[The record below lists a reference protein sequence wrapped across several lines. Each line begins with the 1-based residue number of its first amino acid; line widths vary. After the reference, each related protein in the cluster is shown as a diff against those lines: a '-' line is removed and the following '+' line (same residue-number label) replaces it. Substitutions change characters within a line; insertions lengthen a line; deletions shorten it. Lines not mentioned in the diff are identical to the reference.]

1 VESDAQ
7 NRPSG
12 EVKSLVLVGNPN
24 VGKSVVF
31 GALTG
36 TYVTVS
42 NYPGTTVELTTGWT
56 TINGRRIEV
65 IDTPGI
71 NSLTPNSEDEQVTRD
86 ILLEKDSYAVVQIA
100 DAKNLRRALL
110 ISIQLAEMD
119 IPFVIA
125 LNMQDEAQNR
135 GIEVD
140 ADKLSKLLGVD
151 VVPTVA
157 IHRKGIERLRTS
169 AASPRK
175 PTLSLHYSADIEE
188 AIEQIASILPNARV
202 SKRALA
208 LMILSGDETLI
219 PWLRLHLPPQRLE
232 ELKNLREE
240 AQSRHPEPLGYAINR
255 QRLKWADDIAA
266 QVTNVSSGEM
276 GSLASLFGRL
286 AMHPVWGIPILLAV
300 LFLVY
305 QFVGVFGAQTLVGF
319 LEEVVF
325 SRYINPAASAVIRT
339 VLPVPLLRDMLVGEY
354 GLITMALTYAFAIVL
369 PIVATFFL
377 AFGILEDSGYLPR
390 LAVMVNRIF
399 KVVGLNGKAVLPM
412 ILGLGC
418 DTMATLTARIL
429 ETRRERLL
437 VTLLLTLGVPC
448 SAQLGVILGLLGS
461 LSATATVIWVAIVI
475 SSLALVGYIASKLL
489 PGDSSEFILELP
501 PIRRPQIS
509 NLAVKVA
516 ARMEWYLKEAVP
528 LFVLGTFI
536 LFASDRLGLLKI
548 AEGLLRPVVVNLLG
562 LPKEAAISF
571 LMGFLRR
578 DYGATVLYDMAQK
591 GQLSNTQVLVSVVT
605 ITFFVPCIAQFFV
618 TAKERGLKAA
628 VSIAL
633 FTIIFAVGAGTLLNV
648 ALTTL
653 GISF

>member
-1 VESDAQ
+1 METDAQ
-7 NRPSG
+7 RRPSG
-12 EVKSLVLVGNPN
+12 EVKSLILVGNPN
-24 VGKSVVF
+24 VGKSVIF

-56 TINGRRIEV
+56 SINGRRIEV

-86 ILLEKDSYAVVQIA
+86 ILLEKDSSAVVQIA

-140 ADKLSKLLGVD
+140 ADKLSKLFGVD

-157 IHRKGIERLRTS
+157 IHRKGIDRLRAS
-169 AASPRK
+169 AVFPRK
-175 PTLSLHYSADIEE
+175 PTLCLRYSADIEE
-188 AIEQIASILPNARV
+188 AIEQTAPLLPEANV

-208 LMILSGDETLI
+208 LMILSGDETLV
-219 PWLRLHLPPQRLE
+219 PWLRSRLPPHRLE
-232 ELKNLREE
+232 QLKNLREE
-240 AQSRHPEPLGYAINR
+240 VQSRYPEPLGFAINR
-255 QRLKWADDIAA
+255 QRLKWADDFAA
-266 QVTNVSSGEM
+266 QVTSVSDRET
-276 GSLASLFGRL
+276 GSVASLFGKL
-286 AMHPVWGIPILLAV
+286 AMHPVWGIPILFAV

-325 SRYINPAASAVIRT
+325 SQYINPAASAIIRA
-339 VLPVPLLRDMLVGEY
+339 VLPVPFLRDMLVGEY

-399 KVVGLNGKAVLPM
+399 KVLGLNGKAVLPM
-412 ILGLGC
+412 VLGLGC

-429 ETRRERLL
+429 ETRKERLL

-461 LSATATVIWVAIVI
+461 LSAVATAIWVAIVI

-489 PGDSSEFILELP
+489 PGESSEFILELP

-528 LFVLGTFI
+528 LFMLGTFI

-562 LPKEAAISF
+562 LPKEAAVSF

-578 DYGATVLYDMAQK
+578 DYGATALYDMAQK
-591 GQLSNTQVLVSVVT
+591 GRLSNTQILVSVVT

-618 TAKERGLKAA
+618 TAKERGAKAA
-628 VSIAL
+628 VGIAL
-633 FTIIFAVGAGTLLNV
+633 FAALFAVGAGTLLNMV
-648 ALTTL
+648 LTTL

>member
-1 VESDAQ
+1 
-7 NRPSG
+7 
-12 EVKSLVLVGNPN
+12 
-24 VGKSVVF
+24 
-31 GALTG
+31 
-36 TYVTVS
+36 
-42 NYPGTTVELTTGWT
+42 
-56 TINGRRIEV
+56 
-65 IDTPGI
+65 
-71 NSLTPNSEDEQVTRD
+71 
-86 ILLEKDSYAVVQIA
+86 
-100 DAKNLRRALL
+100 
-110 ISIQLAEMD
+110 
-119 IPFVIA
+119 
-125 LNMQDEAQNR
+125 
-135 GIEVD
+135 
-140 ADKLSKLLGVD
+140 
-151 VVPTVA
+151 
-157 IHRKGIERLRTS
+157 
-169 AASPRK
+169 
-175 PTLSLHYSADIEE
+175 
-188 AIEQIASILPNARV
+188 
-202 SKRALA
+202 
-208 LMILSGDETLI
+208 
-219 PWLRLHLPPQRLE
+219 
-232 ELKNLREE
+232 
-240 AQSRHPEPLGYAINR
+240 
-255 QRLKWADDIAA
+255 
-266 QVTNVSSGEM
+266 M

-536 LFASDRLGLLKI
+536 LFVSDRLGLLKI

-633 FTIIFAVGAGTLLNV
+633 FTIIFAVGAGTLLNM

>member
-1 VESDAQ
+1 
-7 NRPSG
+7 
-12 EVKSLVLVGNPN
+12 
-24 VGKSVVF
+24 
-31 GALTG
+31 
-36 TYVTVS
+36 
-42 NYPGTTVELTTGWT
+42 
-56 TINGRRIEV
+56 
-65 IDTPGI
+65 
-71 NSLTPNSEDEQVTRD
+71 
-86 ILLEKDSYAVVQIA
+86 
-100 DAKNLRRALL
+100 
-110 ISIQLAEMD
+110 M
-119 IPFVIA
+119 
-125 LNMQDEAQNR
+125 
-135 GIEVD
+135 
-140 ADKLSKLLGVD
+140 
-151 VVPTVA
+151 
-157 IHRKGIERLRTS
+157 
-169 AASPRK
+169 
-175 PTLSLHYSADIEE
+175 
-188 AIEQIASILPNARV
+188 
-202 SKRALA
+202 
-208 LMILSGDETLI
+208 
-219 PWLRLHLPPQRLE
+219 
-232 ELKNLREE
+232 
-240 AQSRHPEPLGYAINR
+240 
-255 QRLKWADDIAA
+255 
-266 QVTNVSSGEM
+266 
-276 GSLASLFGRL
+276 
-286 AMHPVWGIPILLAV
+286 
-300 LFLVY
+300 
-305 QFVGVFGAQTLVGF
+305 
-319 LEEVVF
+319 
-325 SRYINPAASAVIRT
+325 
-339 VLPVPLLRDMLVGEY
+339 
-354 GLITMALTYAFAIVL
+354 
-369 PIVATFFL
+369 
-377 AFGILEDSGYLPR
+377 
-390 LAVMVNRIF
+390 
-399 KVVGLNGKAVLPM
+399 
-412 ILGLGC
+412 C

-633 FTIIFAVGAGTLLNV
+633 FTIIFAVGAGTLLNM

>member
-1 VESDAQ
+1 METDAQ
-7 NRPSG
+7 RRPSG
-12 EVKSLVLVGNPN
+12 EVRSLVLVGNPN
-24 VGKSVVF
+24 VGKSVIF

-56 TINGRRIEV
+56 SISGRRIEV

-86 ILLEKDSYAVVQIA
+86 ILLEKDSSAVVQIA

-157 IHRKGIERLRTS
+157 IHRKGIERLRAS
-169 AASPRK
+169 AVSLRK
-175 PTLSLHYSADIEE
+175 PTLRLRYSTDIEE
-188 AIEQIASILPNARV
+188 AIEQTAPLLPEANV

-208 LMILSGDETLI
+208 LMILSGDETLV
-219 PWLRLHLPPQRLE
+219 PWLRSRLPPQRLE
-232 ELKNLREE
+232 QLKNLREE
-240 AQSRHPEPLGYAINR
+240 IQSRYPEPLGFAINR

-266 QVTNVSSGEM
+266 QVTSVSDRGT
-276 GSLASLFGRL
+276 GSMASLFGKL
-286 AMHPVWGIPILLAV
+286 AMHPVWGIPILFAV

-325 SRYINPAASAVIRT
+325 SQYINPAASAIIRA
-339 VLPVPLLRDMLVGEY
+339 VLPVPFLRDMLVGEY

-399 KVVGLNGKAVLPM
+399 KVLGLNGKAVLPM
-412 ILGLGC
+412 VLGLGC

-429 ETRRERLL
+429 ETRKERLL

-461 LSATATVIWVAIVI
+461 LSAVATAIWVAIVI

-528 LFVLGTFI
+528 LFMLGTFI

-562 LPKEAAISF
+562 LPKEAAVSF

-591 GQLSNTQVLVSVVT
+591 GQLSNTQILVSVVT

-618 TAKERGLKAA
+618 TAKERGAKAA
-628 VSIAL
+628 VGIAIFSAL
-633 FTIIFAVGAGTLLNV
+633 FAVGAGTLLNM